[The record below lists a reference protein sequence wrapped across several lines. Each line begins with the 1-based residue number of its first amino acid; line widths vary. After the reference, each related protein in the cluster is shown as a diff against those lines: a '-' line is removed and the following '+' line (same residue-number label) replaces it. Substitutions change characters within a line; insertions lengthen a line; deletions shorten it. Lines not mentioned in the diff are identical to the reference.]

1 MTLLC
6 PSRGV
11 EPSDWCFGNALGV
24 RRAPCDLAFF
34 SMTDIPLEK
43 RCLVCKTAEWN
54 CSLDCYKRHKSFCV
68 KPSEEPHAQ
77 EFRSFLL
84 TWATI
89 VMTTFPLEFLKGT
102 SRRLQELLS
111 NRHLRD
117 YLLDLD
123 SSPRPAVAI
132 EKAMREPLFIEF
144 ADECLRLVNP
154 DNQIPSRQDSY

>member
-1 MTLLC
+1 
-6 PSRGV
+6 
-11 EPSDWCFGNALGV
+11 
-24 RRAPCDLAFF
+24 
-34 SMTDIPLEK
+34 MTDIPLEK
-43 RCLVCKTAEWN
+43 RCLVCKTAEWKYKCSTCLLKH

-77 EFRSFLL
+77 EVEVP
-84 TWATI
+84 I
-89 VMTTFPLEFLKGT
+89 VPIDLGDDCYDYIPTRVLERLRT